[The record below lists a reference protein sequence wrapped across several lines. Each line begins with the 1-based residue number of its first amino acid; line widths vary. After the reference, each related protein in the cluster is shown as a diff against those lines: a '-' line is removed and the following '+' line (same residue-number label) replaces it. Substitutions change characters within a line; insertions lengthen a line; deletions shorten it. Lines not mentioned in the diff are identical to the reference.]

1 MKVLLL
7 LATSMSLLSAETGQE
22 RGKRLIDEAIAA
34 LGGDTFLQMKDRV
47 EDGRAYS
54 FYRDE
59 LSGLSRA
66 KINTQYVT
74 PEEKGKLAVRERQ
87 SFGRDEY
94 SSVLFNREGGWEITY
109 RGARPLRNEQIERY
123 RDSTRNNIFYIFRTR
138 LKEPGI
144 IFDSRGAEVW
154 ENQPVENIDITD
166 SENHVVSLSIHH
178 STKLPV
184 RQVFYRRDP
193 ETRERIEEVTIY
205 SKYRDVGGVQWPY
218 TIQRIRNGEKVYS
231 MFSESVTINQNL
243 PDTLFM
249 LPSGIKK
256 LPPKR

>member
-66 KINTQYVT
+66 KIYTQYVT
-74 PEEKGKLAVRERQ
+74 PAEKGKLAVRERQ

>member
-1 MKVLLL
+1 MRVLLL
-7 LATSMSLLSAETGQE
+7 LAMSMSLLSAETRQE

-34 LGGDTFLQMKDRV
+34 LGGDAFLQMKDRV

-66 KINTQYVT
+66 KIYTQYIT
-74 PEEKGKLAVRERQ
+74 PGKEGELAVRERQ
-87 SFGRDEY
+87 SFGKDEY
-94 SSVLFNREGGWEITY
+94 SSVLFNREGGWEITF
-109 RGARPLRNEQIERY
+109 RGARPLRDEQIERY
-123 RDSTRNNIFYIFRTR
+123 RESTRNNIFYIFRTR
-138 LKEPGI
+138 LKEPGMM
-144 IFDSRGAEVW
+144 FDSRGTEVW

-166 SENHVVSLSIHH
+166 SENRVVTLSIHH
-178 STKLPV
+178 STKLAV

-193 ETRERIEEVTIY
+193 KTRERIEEVTIY

-231 MFSESVTINQNL
+231 MFSDSVTINQNL
-243 PDTLFM
+243 PDTLFI
-249 LPSGIKK
+249 LPSDIER